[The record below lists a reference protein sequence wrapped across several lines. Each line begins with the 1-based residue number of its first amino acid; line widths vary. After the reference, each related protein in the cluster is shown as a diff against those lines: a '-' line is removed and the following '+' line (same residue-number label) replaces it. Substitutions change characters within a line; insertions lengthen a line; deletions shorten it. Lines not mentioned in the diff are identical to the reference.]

1 MTSRQPIGN
10 AFTSATCANLP
21 DMRERARN
29 RRFEN
34 PGPPSTSIEKA
45 LAVLSALNGPLHSRG
60 ISDLAKEVGLPR
72 PTLHR
77 ILKQLANWGFVDQLP
92 SNRYQVGLRLFEL
105 GTLVYHR
112 MRLRTAAMTHLHSLY
127 HQTECTVYLTVSAG
141 NEVLHLDCLPAKTK
155 KPIPARAGGRW
166 SMHCSSVG
174 KVLLA
179 HAPQEQIDEYVSGPL
194 RPMTKYSIRDPDRLL
209 EHLEHVRSVGYG
221 ETIEESIIGIYGVAA
236 GIRSSKNDV
245 VAAVCIAGSDRNLL
259 DAHDEVIRTADAIS
273 RELTSDNV
281 HSHRT

>member
-1 MTSRQPIGN
+1 MG
-10 AFTSATCANLP
+10 
-21 DMRERARN
+21 ERARY
-29 RRFEN
+29 RHLDN

-45 LAVLSALNGPLHSRG
+45 LAVLSAFNGPLHSRG
-60 ISDLAKEVGLPR
+60 VSDLAKEVGLPR

-105 GTLVYHR
+105 GTLVYHQ

-127 HQTECTVYLTVSAG
+127 QKTECSVYLTVSAG
-141 NEVLHLDCLPAKTK
+141 HEVLHLDCLPAKANRL
-155 KPIPARAGGRW
+155 IPARAGGRW
-166 SMHCSSVG
+166 NMHCSSVG

-179 HAPQEQIDEYVSGPL
+179 HAPREQIKEYLSRPL
-194 RPMTKYSIRDPDRLL
+194 RPMTKYSIRDPARLL
-209 EHLEHVRSVGYG
+209 EHLEHVRNVGYG

-236 GIRSSKNDV
+236 GIRSSRNGV

-259 DAHDEVIRTADAIS
+259 AAHDEVIRAAKAIS
-273 RELTSDNV
+273 RDLRSDEA
-281 HSHRT
+281 

>member
-1 MTSRQPIGN
+1 MTPRRGIGN
-10 AFTSATCANLP
+10 AFTSAACAN
-21 DMRERARN
+21 MHGMGERARN

-45 LAVLSALNGPLHSRG
+45 LAVLSSLNGPLHSRS
-60 ISDLAKEVGLPR
+60 ISDLANEVGLPR

-77 ILKQLANWGFVDQLP
+77 ILKQLVSWGFVDQLP

-112 MRLRTAAMTHLHSLY
+112 MRIRTAAMAHLHSLY
-127 HQTECTVYLTVSAG
+127 HKTECTVYLTVSAG

-194 RPMTKYSIRDPDRLL
+194 RPLTRYSIRDPAQLL
-209 EHLEHVRSVGYG
+209 KHLEHVRNVGYG

-236 GIRSSKNDV
+236 GIRSGNNDV
-245 VAAVCIAGSDRNLL
+245 VAAVCIAGPDRNLL
-259 DAHDEVIRTADAIS
+259 DDHDEVVRTANAIS
-273 RELTSDNV
+273 RDLTSDNPNNYC
-281 HSHRT
+281 T

>member
-1 MTSRQPIGN
+1 MTPRQDTEST
-10 AFTSATCANLP
+10 FTRVTCANVP
-21 DMRERARN
+21 DMGELTRN
-29 RRFEN
+29 RRFGN

-60 ISDLAKEVGLPR
+60 VSDLAKEVGLPR

-77 ILKQLANWGFVDQLP
+77 ILKQLASWGFVDQLP

-179 HAPQEQIDEYVSGPL
+179 HAPREQIDEYVSGPL
-194 RPMTKYSIRDPDRLL
+194 RPMTKYSIRDPVRLL
-209 EHLEHVRSVGYG
+209 EHLEHVRNVGYG

-245 VAAVCIAGSDRNLL
+245 VAAVCIAGPDRNLL
-259 DAHDEVIRTADAIS
+259 DAHDEVVRAANAIS
-273 RELTSDNV
+273 RDLTSDNPD
-281 HSHRT
+281 SYCT